1 MNVRIE
7 RRTETVTSAQ
17 FDVGLFGSKS
27 MGRLMARQIVFEKAE
42 AGAFL
47 HCWHPTE
54 NN

>member
-7 RRTETVTSAQ
+7 HCTETMTSAQ
-17 FDVGLFGSKS
+17 FDVGLFGSN

-47 HCWHPTE
+47 HSWHPTE
-54 NN
+54 YN